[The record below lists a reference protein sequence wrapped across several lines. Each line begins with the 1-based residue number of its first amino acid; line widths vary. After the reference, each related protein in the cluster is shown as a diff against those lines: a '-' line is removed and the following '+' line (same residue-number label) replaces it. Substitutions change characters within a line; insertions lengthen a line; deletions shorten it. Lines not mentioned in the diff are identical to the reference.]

1 VDVERL
7 LRELPA
13 RFADFPCSEMPL
25 DRSLQP
31 LCEAVE
37 GLSEENNLALLALAA
52 GCLGDGECY
61 AEAGSYRGR
70 SLIAAAVGGAGTA
83 IGIDN
88 FSFDDS
94 DPVGLAANVERF
106 GVTDRVR
113 VIDGDTVAVLGEDQL
128 PPIGVFFYDADH
140 STAATRAA
148 LDAVRPLLAGS
159 ALIVVDDAE
168 WPRVRAATDAFVSAN
183 PEAKLRL
190 RIAGRADGQ
199 PWWWDGMDLV
209 AWTRE
214 QPVPGTGYS
223 ARERTASTSRPSC
236 SRSASTESNR
246 SSSRSRWVRSSRIGD
261 P

>member
-7 LRELPA
+7 LRELPG
-13 RFADFPCSEMPL
+13 RFADFPRSEAPV
-25 DRSLQP
+25 DRGLESL
-31 LCEAVE
+31 CAAVP

-52 GCLGDGECY
+52 GCLEHGEAY
-61 AEAGSYRGR
+61 VEAGSYRGR
-70 SLIAAAVGGAGTA
+70 SLIAAALGGARTA

-94 DPVGLAANVERF
+94 DPAGLAANVERF
-106 GVTDRVR
+106 GVADRVR
-113 VIDGDTVAVLGEDQL
+113 VIDGDTVVVLREHGL

-148 LDAVRPLLAGS
+148 LDAVRPLLSTS

-168 WPRVRAATDAFVSAN
+168 WPRVRAATDAFVDAN
-183 PEAKLRL
+183 AEAELRL

-209 AWTRE
+209 AWTCE
-214 QPVPGTGYS
+214 
-223 ARERTASTSRPSC
+223 
-236 SRSASTESNR
+236 
-246 SSSRSRWVRSSRIGD
+246 
-261 P
+261 

>member
-7 LRELPA
+7 LRELPGQ
-13 RFADFPCSEMPL
+13 FADFPRSQAPI
-25 DRSLQP
+25 DRRLQP

-52 GCLGDGECY
+52 GCLEAGECY
-61 AEAGSYRGR
+61 VEAGSYRGR
-70 SLIAAAVGGAGTA
+70 SLIAAALGGAETA

-94 DPVGLAANVERF
+94 DPKGLAANVERF
-106 GVTDRVR
+106 AVGDRVR
-113 VIDGDTVAVLGEDQL
+113 VIDGDTVAVLDERAL
-128 PPIGVFFYDADH
+128 PPVGVFFYDADH

-148 LDAVRPLLAGS
+148 LDAVRRHLAAR

-168 WPRVRAATDAFVSAN
+168 WPKVRVATDAFVAAN
-183 PEAKLRL
+183 RQASLRL

-209 AWTRE
+209 AWT
-214 QPVPGTGYS
+214 QG
-223 ARERTASTSRPSC
+223 
-236 SRSASTESNR
+236 
-246 SSSRSRWVRSSRIGD
+246 
-261 P
+261 

>member
-7 LRELPA
+7 LRELPG
-13 RFADFPCSEMPL
+13 RFADFPRSERPI
-25 DRSLQP
+25 DRRLQP

-52 GCLGDGECY
+52 SCLEDGECY
-61 AEAGSYRGR
+61 VEAGSYRGR
-70 SLIAAAVGGAGTA
+70 SLIAAALGGAATA
-83 IGIDN
+83 VGIDN

-94 DPVGLAANVERF
+94 DPAGLAANLERF

-113 VIDGDTVAVLGEDQL
+113 VIDGDTVAVLREGRL
-128 PPIGVFFYDADH
+128 PPVGVFFYDADH

-148 LDAVRPLLAGS
+148 LDAVRTLLAGS

-168 WPRVRAATDAFVSAN
+168 WPKVRAATDAFVAAN
-183 PEAKLRL
+183 PQARLRL

-214 QPVPGTGYS
+214 
-223 ARERTASTSRPSC
+223 
-236 SRSASTESNR
+236 
-246 SSSRSRWVRSSRIGD
+246 
-261 P
+261 

>member
-7 LRELPA
+7 LRELPD
-13 RFADFPCSEMPL
+13 RFADFPRSRTPV
-25 DRSLQP
+25 DRSLEP

-52 GCLGDGECY
+52 GRLEDGECY
-61 AEAGSYRGR
+61 VEAGSYRGR
-70 SLIAAAVGGAGTA
+70 SLIAAVLGGAETA

-94 DPVGLAANVERF
+94 DPARLAANLERF

-113 VIDGDTVAVLGEDQL
+113 VIDGDTVSVLQEHRL

-148 LDAVRPLLAGS
+148 LDAVRPLLAAS

-168 WPRVRAATDAFVSAN
+168 WPKVRAATDAFVDAN
-183 PEAKLRL
+183 PEARLRV
-190 RIAGRADGQ
+190 RIAGRAESQ

-209 AWTRE
+209 AWHGDSPHAGT
-214 QPVPGTGYS
+214 VPMG
-223 ARERTASTSRPSC
+223 
-236 SRSASTESNR
+236 
-246 SSSRSRWVRSSRIGD
+246 
-261 P
+261 

>member
-1 VDVERL
+1 MDVERL

-13 RFADFPCSEMPL
+13 RFADFPRSEMPL

>member
-7 LRELPA
+7 LRELPG
-13 RFADFPCSEMPL
+13 RFADFPRSEAPV
-25 DRSLQP
+25 DRGLEP
-31 LCEAVE
+31 LCAAVA

-52 GCLGDGECY
+52 GCLEDGEAY
-61 AEAGSYRGR
+61 VEAGSYRGR
-70 SLIAAAVGGAGTA
+70 SLIAAALGGARTA

-94 DPVGLAANVERF
+94 DPAGLAANVERF
-106 GVTDRVR
+106 GVADRVR
-113 VIDGDTVAVLGEDQL
+113 VIDGDTVVVLREHGL

-148 LDAVRPLLAGS
+148 LDAVRPLLSTS

-168 WPRVRAATDAFVSAN
+168 WPRVRAATDAFVDAN
-183 PEAKLRL
+183 AEAELRL

-209 AWTRE
+209 AWTCE
-214 QPVPGTGYS
+214 
-223 ARERTASTSRPSC
+223 
-236 SRSASTESNR
+236 
-246 SSSRSRWVRSSRIGD
+246 
-261 P
+261 